1 MFTWN
6 ENVAFCIIPFLG
18 DPGLVIY
25 FMGILKPMRRD
36 YVEKEARE
44 WHESLRIT
52 QEERWLRVAEL
63 RNKKRFSEMDGSVP
77 ITCTL
82 PFDGGMWRNSRDL
95 LKMIHYFREGFIK
108 SETMDEDIDYS
119 DDDYVSNKIKV
130 VNLLYEESVRA
141 NIFRRISIFDIDE
154 ALNDLIKFKDSMSEE
169 DYSDLNERMMP
180 YITVIG
186 GLEKIPPKDW
196 TCLYNYRDD
205 MRDFP
210 YITIRN

>member
-6 ENVAFCIIPFLG
+6 ENVAFCIIPFIG

-25 FMGILKPMRRD
+25 FMSILKPMRRD

-44 WHESLRIT
+44 WHKSLRIT
-52 QEERWLRVAEL
+52 QKERWLRVAEL

-95 LKMIHYFREGFIK
+95 LKMIHYFREEFIRR
-108 SETMDEDIDYS
+108 EGIDYLN
-119 DDDYVSNKIKV
+119 DDLVSNKIKI
-130 VNLLYEESVRA
+130 VNLLYEESMRA

-154 ALNDLIKFKDSMSEE
+154 ALNDLITFKDPTDTSRE
-169 DYSDLNERMMP
+169 YRDLDESMMP

-186 GLEKIPPKDW
+186 RLDIIPSKDW
-196 TCLYNYRDD
+196 RCTSYIGNDLL
-205 MRDFP
+205 RDFP
-210 YITIRN
+210 YVAIRN

>member
-25 FMGILKPMRRD
+25 FMRILKPMRRD

-44 WHESLRIT
+44 WHKSLRIT

-95 LKMIHYFREGFIK
+95 LKMIHYFREEFIRR
-108 SETMDEDIDYS
+108 EDIDYL
-119 DDDYVSNKIKV
+119 DDDLVSNKIKI
-130 VNLLYEESVRA
+130 VNLLYEESMRA
-141 NIFRRISIFDIDE
+141 NIFRRISILDIDE
-154 ALNDLIKFKDSMSEE
+154 ALNDLITFKDPTDTNGE
-169 DYSDLNERMMP
+169 YSDLDESMMP

-186 GLEKIPPKDW
+186 RLDIIPSKDW
-196 TCLYNYRDD
+196 RCTSYIGNDLL
-205 MRDFP
+205 RDFP
-210 YITIRN
+210 YVAIRN